1 MNGGGGGGG
10 DGGIIA
16 AATAGVSARI
26 AWIYRSPHLR
36 GDSHRKLD
44 VLASPGFS
52 LPQGLRAA
60 FGAAHRSAS
69 TT

>member
-1 MNGGGGGGG
+1 MNSGGGGG

-52 LPQGLRAA
+52 LPQGLA
-60 FGAAHRSAS
+60 RSVWRS
-69 TT
+69 TQIS